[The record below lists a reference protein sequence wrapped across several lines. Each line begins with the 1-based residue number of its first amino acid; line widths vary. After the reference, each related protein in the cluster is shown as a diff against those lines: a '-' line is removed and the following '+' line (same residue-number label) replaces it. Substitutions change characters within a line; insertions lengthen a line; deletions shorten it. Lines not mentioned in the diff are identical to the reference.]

1 MMLAIPT
8 VSAFDERLSDST
20 HCLHISGTGAFWHAR
35 EISLSPASAGS
46 KKRGDERVRRNS
58 RSFSEVMEVRFKCG
72 CSCLA
77 FSYHTHIYGSPGID
91 LYAQVFLLYQYI
103 RIYSLL

>member
-8 VSAFDERLSDST
+8 VSAFDERLSYST

-46 KKRGDERVRRNS
+46 KKRGDERVRRRNS
-58 RSFSEVMEVRFKCG
+58 RSVRAVMEVRFMCW

-77 FSYHTHIYGSPGID
+77 FSYHTYT
-91 LYAQVFLLYQYI
+91 YI
-103 RIYSLL
+103 AFAV